1 MEQEMQFD
9 IGEWVV
15 HSHYGFGQ
23 IKDIEVKPIHGEPTE
38 CSMVRVKDGTFQFPI
53 DPVEN
58 PRIRPAAS
66 QETIRRVIKNL
77 RQKPSHLEKD
87 EQYWTQQIKKVPLH
101 GDLLTI
107 SQQIRDLSAQK
118 AQ

>member
-38 CSMVRVKDGTFQFPI
+38 CFMVRVKDGAF
-53 DPVEN
+53 
-58 PRIRPAAS
+58 
-66 QETIRRVIKNL
+66 
-77 RQKPSHLEKD
+77 
-87 EQYWTQQIKKVPLH
+87 
-101 GDLLTI
+101 
-107 SQQIRDLSAQK
+107 
-118 AQ
+118 